1 MITINLL
8 PKDRRKS
15 ATAWLFNLTVA
26 VFTLIV
32 VGAAVA
38 GALFLNVYV
47 FGKKAHLAR
56 AEKQLADRAEVL
68 DVVSRLEDYKKIL
81 DEKKKIIDSLVKGRV
96 EWGRKLNELARLVPD
111 RVWLERVEL
120 KSEYQ
125 TITVPPPKTTSASAT
140 RRPQQP
146 KKVQIRTDYLHI
158 FAVTNRMDEKSSY
171 IGDFIARIQ
180 NDDSFF
186 EDFDSVDFQEGQE
199 QPWDKRDKESPPVW
213 RFELKLKLKDRSP
226 RPASGGADSDEAA

>member
-26 VFTLIV
+26 VITLIL

-47 FGKKAHLAR
+47 FSQKTQLAR
-56 AEKQLADRAEVL
+56 TEKQLANRAEVL
-68 DVVSRLEDYKKIL
+68 EVVSRLEDYKKIL
-81 DEKKKIIDSLVKGRV
+81 DEKKTIIDSLVKGRV
-96 EWGRKLNELARLVPD
+96 EWGKKLFELANLVPE

-125 TITVPPPKTTSASAT
+125 TITVQPPKTTSASAS
-140 RRPQQP
+140 RRPQQA

-158 FAVTNRMDEKSSY
+158 FAVTNRMDEKSSF

-180 NDDSFF
+180 NDESFF
-186 EDFDSVDFQEGQE
+186 EDFESVDFQEGQE
-199 QPWDKRDKESPPVW
+199 QPWDPKEKESLPVW

-226 RPASGGADSDEAA
+226 KPASGGADSNETA